1 MKIVRFKYFLKVIS
15 MITVKM
21 RMNKRPLPLLISI
34 ILLLSVVFV
43 SASNETQGTQS
54 DSPTTNY
61 VCAVYFTGVG
71 CPHCAKTDPVIL
83 KELLN
88 KYPNLVIIEYEIYQ
102 HRQNAPLLYSYNEA
116 YGSGLGIPLII
127 FSKDKKQH
135 GDLPILKDITKIL
148 DSLDSNPCPLL
159 SGSSISFNDLD
170 IDSLPGNPNIWFRDR
185 ILIKEGNGDSSLL
198 KRVLQSDNVSLSL
211 QDIEFKVIDSKPVAL
226 SGKMV
231 DFDNAIKLGGW
242 VFQWNGKSIT
252 SQGCQDKCPKPGEWG
267 ACVNGT
273 QTRINYKCSKETGY
287 VCVEYNETRT
297 CDVGRT
303 QKLTLTKILGLA
315 AVDAVNPCALAVL
328 TLMLIAILT
337 YNPKKRM
344 NVLLAGLAFTLS
356 VFVMYIIYGFI
367 IINFFQFVQLLTGV
381 RLWLYKMLGLAAVI
395 LGVLNIR
402 DFVRYKPGRLG
413 TEMPLMLRPKV
424 KKIISKATSPR
435 GAFIVGLF
443 VTVFLLPCTIGPYVI
458 AGGILS
464 ALELLKTLPWLLIYN
479 FVFVLPMIIITLIV
493 YLGFT
498 TVENVS
504 GWKDKNIRYLHL
516 VAGIIMFFLGVAM
529 IGGWI

>member
-1 MKIVRFKYFLKVIS
+1 
-15 MITVKM
+15 
-21 RMNKRPLPLLISI
+21 
-34 ILLLSVVFV
+34 
-43 SASNETQGTQS
+43 
-54 DSPTTNY
+54 
-61 VCAVYFTGVG
+61 
-71 CPHCAKTDPVIL
+71 
-83 KELLN
+83 
-88 KYPNLVIIEYEIYQ
+88 
-102 HRQNAPLLYSYNEA
+102 
-116 YGSGLGIPLII
+116 
-127 FSKDKKQH
+127 
-135 GDLPILKDITKIL
+135 
-148 DSLDSNPCPLL
+148 
-159 SGSSISFNDLD
+159 
-170 IDSLPGNPNIWFRDR
+170 
-185 ILIKEGNGDSSLL
+185 
-198 KRVLQSDNVSLSL
+198 
-211 QDIEFKVIDSKPVAL
+211 
-226 SGKMV
+226 
-231 DFDNAIKLGGW
+231 
-242 VFQWNGKSIT
+242 
-252 SQGCQDKCPKPGEWG
+252 
-267 ACVNGT
+267 
-273 QTRINYKCSKETGY
+273 
-287 VCVEYNETRT
+287 
-297 CDVGRT
+297 
-303 QKLTLTKILGLA
+303 
-315 AVDAVNPCALAVL
+315 
-328 TLMLIAILT
+328 MLIAILT

-516 VAGIIMFFLGVAM
+516 VAGIIMFFLGGAM